1 MVMNIVDSSSIRY
14 PLMEIVQDTAERE
27 HFEYDADKCERVC
40 DLLADICEHVI
51 NMELFNF

>member
-14 PLMEIVQDTAERE
+14 RLMEIVQDAAEYE
-27 HFEYDADKCERVC
+27 HVVYDADKCERIC

>member
-1 MVMNIVDSSSIRY
+1 MVMNSDDRNSIRY
-14 PLMEIVQDTAERE
+14 RLMEIVQDTAERE
-27 HFEYDADKCERVC
+27 HFEYDADKCERIC

>member
-14 PLMEIVQDTAERE
+14 PLMEIMQDAAERE

-40 DLLADICEHVI
+40 NLLADICEHVI
-51 NMELFNF
+51 NMELFNV